1 MTSTFLR
8 PAIAMAIALS
18 VAGCGGKASFPITGT
33 VFGLQYTGLVL
44 STNGMTLAV
53 NPPATTFAF
62 PNTLSYGEQY
72 DVIVVP
78 TSQPQH
84 QTCSIMAPQLDSTGR
99 AYTAGKDT
107 AGRVSTINIG
117 VSCALNAYTIGG
129 NITGLTSDGLVLTNG
144 SSGGTVAPLTGVA
157 TFTFATAVSYNTSY
171 GVTVLTQPANDVCS
185 VTANGTGVMG
195 DAAVANIEVKCVP
208 KS

>member
-8 PAIAMAIALS
+8 PAIAMAIALF

-33 VFGLQYTGLVL
+33 VFGLQYPGLVL
-44 STNGMTLAV
+44 STNGMTVTV

-62 PNTLSYGEQY
+62 PNTLSYGEEY

-84 QTCSIMAPQLDSTGR
+84 QTCSIMAPQLDTTGR
-99 AYTAGKDT
+99 AYTSGKDT

-129 NITGLTSDGLVLTNG
+129 TISGLTSDGLVLTNG
-144 SSGGTVAPLTGVA
+144 SGGGTVAPLTGA
-157 TFTFATAVSYNTSY
+157 TTFTFAAAVSFGTTY
-171 GVTVLTQPANDVCS
+171 GVAVLTQPANDVCS
-185 VTANGTGVMG
+185 VTQNGTGVMG
-195 DAAVANIEVKCVP
+195 DAAVANIAVNCVP
-208 KS
+208 KT